1 MTIPSRRAILTVG
14 LGVLGLVGRAFGAPV
29 ADEDK
34 PKEKEKDKD
43 QDKEGA
49 PKPDAAGPGP
59 GWLIGTV
66 DMNSVMKGYVK
77 VKEGNDRFK
86 DDIQAKN
93 AELQKMVA
101 RAKRES
107 DDLATLQPGT
117 RDHAELEAKVKKLKE
132 QVDAMRRQ
140 ANTEYGKRQAEMLA
154 GFQHEI
160 QEAIAIVARRRG
172 LSLVLRAPKGAEEGA
187 NLGAVVST
195 IAREVL
201 YVDARADLTEEV
213 ITLLNTK
220 A

>member
-1 MTIPSRRAILTVG
+1 MTIPSRRAMLAVG
-14 LGVLGLVGRAFGAPV
+14 LGVLGLVGRAFGGAPV
-29 ADEDK
+29 ADEDD
-34 PKEKEKDKD
+34 PKEKDKD
-43 QDKEGA
+43 KEKDKAGA
-49 PKPDAAGPGP
+49 PKPDAPGP
-59 GWLIGTV
+59 AGLIGTV

-77 VKEGNDRFK
+77 VKESGDQFK
-86 DDIQAKN
+86 EDLQAKN
-93 AELQKMVA
+93 AELQKLAA

-117 RDHAELEAKVKKLKE
+117 RDHAELAAKVKKLKD
-132 QVDAMRRQ
+132 QVEAMRRQ
-140 ANTEYGKRQAEMLA
+140 ASTEYGKRQADMLA

-187 NLGAVVST
+187 NLGTVVAT
-195 IAREVL
+195 ISREVL
-201 YVDARADLTEEV
+201 FVDARADLTEEV